1 MTSPLNSLHTP
12 TRERST
18 MRKSPRCCGLLYW
31 QSSCPPLPT
40 LKAMRQLSAPGK
52 RMAPHQLRSPRSI
65 PNSGCWRDAFLSIDG
80 AVECVDQD
88 LNLDELVA
96 GPLGLVPVERRG
108 QHLRMPVPVRGH
120 TLTGFLQRFKSLAHF
135 GFLSTEGSAPRCQRE
150 PCVHRFRPS
159 TPFEHGAPSPAP
171 RSLVQK
177 KPALLRAFLS
187 VPAAMSAAAE
197 AEGYAGSTAI
207 VAGTVIA
214 ILARGVVAIA
224 PVVGSVVTVV
234 PVVMAVPMP
243 MTVARTDIG

>member
-1 MTSPLNSLHTP
+1 
-12 TRERST
+12 
-18 MRKSPRCCGLLYW
+18 MRKSPHCCGLLYW
-31 QSSCPPLPT
+31 QSLCPPGPT

-52 RMAPHQLRSPRSI
+52 RMAPHQLRSPRPI
-65 PNSGCWRDAFLSIDG
+65 PSSGCWRDAFLSIDG

-135 GFLSTEGSAPRCQRE
+135 GCFQTEDWRHALSANLIRTPIPAINAI
-150 PCVHRFRPS
+150 RPWRAV
-159 TPFEHGAPSPAP
+159 TGGMINRHT
-171 RSLVQK
+171 K

-197 AEGYAGSTAI
+197 AEGYAGSTTI

-214 ILARGVVAIA
+214 VLARGMVAIA
-224 PVVGSVVTVV
+224 PVVGPVVTVV

-243 MTVARTDIG
+243 MVARTDIG